1 MDVISLLPLLK
12 GWAYSTKD
20 IDVPFTVPAGEEKI
34 IEEAKKSGWFVAAM
48 CSLNDPYA
56 EFVVY
61 SYDPYKG
68 VVRSDMV
75 PYEIKAAGLITP
87 TPTGIWCSRYDDTNK
102 IYVVNFNPFTWLP
115 FIENYR
121 LSIKASTSGPLT
133 VYNYAHVLVV
143 IEDREL
149 FINSLQEVLGAKI
162 KTFPRYSE
170 ILERMR

>member
-12 GWAYSTKD
+12 GWAYSPKD

-34 IEEAKKSGWFVAAM
+34 IEEAKKSGWFVTAM

-68 VVRSDMV
+68 VARYDFL
-75 PYEIKAAGLITP
+75 PYDLKVIGLVTSN
-87 TPTGIWCSRYDDTNK
+87 PTGLWCPRYDDTNK
-102 IYVVNFNPFTWLP
+102 IYTAVFTPSTWLP
-115 FIENYR
+115 FTGGYR

-133 VYNYAHVLVV
+133 VYNYIHLLVV

-149 FINSLQEVLGAKI
+149 FIESLQEVLGSKI
-162 KTFPRYSE
+162 KVLPRYSE